1 MEGNDYSVY
10 IYIELPVSPAVLRH
24 PLLQSLC
31 FLLGQ
36 FLVCGLNLRDKF
48 DSSACV
54 SKDDKY
60 PDLWTALQ

>member
-1 MEGNDYSVY
+1 MIIQF
-10 IYIELPVSPAVLRH
+10 IYVELPVSHALLRH
-24 PLLQSLC
+24 PLLQSLG

-36 FLVCGLNLRDKF
+36 FLVRGLTLRDKF